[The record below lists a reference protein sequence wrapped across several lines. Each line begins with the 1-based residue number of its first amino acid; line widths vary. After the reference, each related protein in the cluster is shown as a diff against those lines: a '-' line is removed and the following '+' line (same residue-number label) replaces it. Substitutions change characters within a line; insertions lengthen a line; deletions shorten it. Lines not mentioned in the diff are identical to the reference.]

1 MAVNVP
7 PLNAVAHQLCSW
19 ADAQAFADRTDG
31 ELLDRFVQRQEEE
44 AFAALL
50 GRHGP
55 MVLRVARRVLGR
67 VHDAEDVFQ
76 ATFLLLARR
85 ARAIRNRASVGSWLH
100 GVAHRLAVRV
110 RAQARLRQERER
122 QAAERPAGGAASGQA
137 WRELQELLD
146 TELRRLPAKHRE
158 ALVVCYLEGATQE
171 DAARRLGL
179 PLGTLR
185 SRLARARALFQKRL
199 AGRGLALSGAAV
211 MAALLAHSAAA
222 AWPVSLSRPTL
233 MAALPFA
240 ACRPVPGPSAR
251 AALLA
256 REGLQTMFAARLK
269 LVLTTVL
276 AAAALS
282 AGAGAL
288 ALRAGADRPAPEAQ
302 AGRPRPASGDG
313 AALPAA
319 GVTRL
324 GPSRFRQEHRASS
337 WFVTAFSPDGKMLAT
352 CDGDISLWDT
362 ATGNRLREIECRV
375 VGNSPALFSPDG
387 KVLAVTENGA
397 NIHLFD
403 SATGKL
409 LRRLPGEGR
418 GCAFSP
424 DGKRFVTSAGK
435 GGAVRLWDTADWR
448 PVALLRGHPDFVHSA
463 AFTPDGTLVTVG
475 WANHVCRWDLATG
488 KLKASLRLPLPEGR
502 QACLAP
508 DGRTLA
514 ITPRDNGPVSLWDTE
529 TGKKRCALQGEGT
542 AANWGLTFSPDGRT
556 LATDWSEPGSER
568 ATISLWDAA
577 TGKRLRRIDA
587 PARSVFVLQFAP
599 DGRTLLSSG
608 PEPLVRLWD
617 TKTGEQLFQEQGHAG
632 AVTALAYTPDGRTMV
647 SAAEDGTIQVWDAA
661 TGRVR
666 RALGGHRAGVYSLA
680 VAAAGRTVLSGGE
693 GGLRLHDLATGAE
706 RRRFTVGAA
715 PEGPYHVVSV
725 GLGGDGR
732 TAASWGVTSTR
743 GHGLFHVWDLKTGA
757 ALARREDDA
766 TVGYRLFSPGAKQA
780 LRFAMPA
787 AATDAS
793 GSMAGGGGPAPGVP
807 AGPARVEVQ
816 EVATGKRLLVFSHSE
831 HLGIAWALSPDG
843 RVLATTTGP
852 PPDTATGTDALH
864 LWELATGQRR
874 LTVRSTERGPLCRFE
889 QIAFAPDGR
898 TIATARADRTVQ
910 LWDVV
915 TGKELLRRAGPS
927 AAARCLAFAAD
938 GRALASG
945 HADGSILIWDVAA
958 ATRRGVGTAGRPDTR
973 RLGQWWDDL
982 AGEAP
987 KAHAAVWGLSA
998 APREAVAL
1006 LRERLRPAAAAGD
1019 EVRRLIADLDAAD
1032 FHRREAASARLAALG
1047 EQAEEALQEARKR
1060 SASVEQRRR
1069 LDLLLA
1075 AHGLVRSPEL
1085 RRQVRAVEVLER
1097 VGGAEGRQVLES
1109 LAQGAPEAR
1118 LTKEAKAVLA
1128 RLAVRND

>member
-1 MAVNVP
+1 VNVP

-19 ADAQAFADRTDG
+19 ADAQAFADRTDC
-31 ELLDRFVQRQEEE
+31 EPLDRFVQRQDEE

-100 GVAHRLAVRV
+100 GVAHRLAIRA

-122 QAAERPAGGAASGQA
+122 QAAGRPAGGAASGQA

-171 DAARRLGL
+171 DAARRLGV

-199 AGRGLALSGAAV
+199 ARRGLALSGP
-211 MAALLAHSAAA
+211 ALLAVLLANSAAA
-222 AWPVSLSRPTL
+222 ALPAALSRPTL
-233 MAALPFA
+233 LAAVTFA
-240 ACRPVPGPSAR
+240 AGRPVAGPAAR

-256 REGLQTMFAARLK
+256 REGLRTMFAVRLK
-269 LVLTTVL
+269 LVLTAVL

-288 ALRAGADRPAPEAQ
+288 ARRAGADRPAPAAQ
-302 AGRPRPASGDG
+302 ADRPNPAPGAG
-313 AALPAA
+313 AAPPA

-324 GPSRFRQEHRASS
+324 GPSRFRQSHPSGTC

-352 CDGDISLWDT
+352 CDGNICLWDT

-375 VGNSPALFSPDG
+375 VGNSPALFSADG
-387 KVLAVTENGA
+387 KLLVVTENGA
-397 NIHLFD
+397 NIHVFD
-403 SATGKL
+403 PATGKL

-424 DGKRFVTSAGK
+424 DGKRFVTSSGK
-435 GGAVRLWDTADWR
+435 GGAVRVWDTADWR

-475 WANHVCRWDLATG
+475 WANHVCRWDAASG

-502 QACLAP
+502 NACLAP

-514 ITPRDNGPVSLWDTE
+514 ITPRDNGPVTLWDTE
-529 TGKKRCALQGEGT
+529 TGKKRCALQGDGT
-542 AANWGLTFSPDGRT
+542 AANYGLTFSPDGT
-556 LATDWSEPGSER
+556 ALATDWSEPGSDR

-587 PARSVFVLQFAP
+587 PARAVFALQFAP

-617 TKTGEQLFQEQGHAG
+617 TKTGEQLFPEQGHAG
-632 AVTALAYTPDGRTMV
+632 AVTALAFTPDGRAMV
-647 SAAEDGTIQVWDAA
+647 SAADDGTIQVWGAA
-661 TGRVR
+661 TGRAI
-666 RALGGHRAGVYSLA
+666 RALGGHRAGVYALA
-680 VAAAGRTVLSGGE
+680 VAADGRTVLSGGE
-693 GGLRLHDLATGAE
+693 GCLRLHDLATGAE
-706 RRRFTVGAA
+706 RRRFTLDRA
-715 PEGPYHVVSV
+715 PEGPYRVVSV

-743 GHGLFHVWDLKTGA
+743 QHAQFHVWDLKTGA
-757 ALARREDDA
+757 ALARREEDA
-766 TVGYRLFSPGAKQA
+766 TVGYRLFSPDARQA
-780 LRFAMPA
+780 LRFATPA
-787 AATDAS
+787 AGAGDGAGT
-793 GSMAGGGGPAPGVP
+793 AGGAPPAEP
-807 AGPARVEVQ
+807 AGPAKVEV
-816 EVATGKRLLVFSHSE
+816 EDVATGKRLLSFLHPDY
-831 HLGIAWALSPDG
+831 LGVAWALSPDG
-843 RVLATTTGP
+843 RTVVTTTGT
-852 PPDTATGTDALH
+852 PPDGPAGSDALH
-864 LWELATGQRR
+864 LWELATGQER
-874 LTVRSTERGPLCRFE
+874 LTVRGAPSRFE

-898 TIATARADRTVQ
+898 TLATARADRTIQ
-910 LWDVV
+910 LWDVA
-915 TGKELLRRAGPS
+915 TGKELLRRGGPS
-927 AAARCLAFAAD
+927 APVRCLAFAAD

-945 HADGSILIWDVAA
+945 HADGGILIWDVASA
-958 ATRRGVGTAGRPDTR
+958 LRRDKPAGRPDAK
-973 RLGQWWDDL
+973 RLAQWWDDL
-982 AGEAP
+982 AGEGS
-987 KAHAAVWGLSA
+987 KAHAAVWGLST
-998 APREAVAL
+998 APREATAL
-1006 LRERLRPAAAAGD
+1006 LRERLRPAPPAGD

-1032 FHRREAASARLAALG
+1032 FRRREAASARLAQLG

-1069 LDLLLA
+1069 IDLLLA
-1075 AHGLVRSPEL
+1075 APGLVRSPEL

-1097 VGGAEGRQVLES
+1097 VGGAEARRVLEA
-1109 LAQGAPEAR
+1109 LARGAPEAR
-1118 LTKEAKAVLA
+1118 LTQEAKTALG

>member
-1 MAVNVP
+1 LAVNVP

-19 ADAQAFADRTDG
+19 ADAQAFADRSDG
-31 ELLDRFVQRQEEE
+31 ELLDRFVRRQEEE

-100 GVAHRLAVRV
+100 GVAHRLAVRA

-122 QAAERPAGGAASGQA
+122 QAAERPAGGAPSGQA

-171 DAARRLGL
+171 DAARRLGV

-199 AGRGLALSGAAV
+199 ARRGLALSGPALL
-211 MAALLAHSAAA
+211 AALLANSAATA
-222 AWPVSLSRPTL
+222 LPTTLSRPTL
-233 MAALPFA
+233 LAVLPFA
-240 ACRPVPGPSAR
+240 ARRPVPPPSAR

-269 LVLTTVL
+269 LVLTAVL
-276 AAAALS
+276 VTAALS

-288 ALRAGADRPAPEAQ
+288 ALRASADRPAPVAQ
-302 AGRPRPASGDG
+302 ADGPNPAPAGEG
-313 AALPAA
+313 AALPA
-319 GVTRL
+319 GVRRL
-324 GPSRFRQEHRASS
+324 GPSRFRQAHLSS
-337 WFVTAFSPDGKMLAT
+337 WFRTAFSPDGKTLAT
-352 CDGDISLWDT
+352 CDGNICLWDT
-362 ATGNRLREIECRV
+362 ATGRRLREIESRV
-375 VGNSPALFSPDG
+375 FGNSPALFSPDG

-397 NIHLFD
+397 NIDLFD
-403 SATGKL
+403 PATGKL

-424 DGKRFVTSAGK
+424 DGKRFVTSSGK

-475 WANHVCRWDLATG
+475 WANHVCRWDVATG
-488 KLKASLRLPLPEGR
+488 KLKGGLRLPLPEGR
-502 QACLAP
+502 NACLAP

-514 ITPRDNGPVSLWDTE
+514 VTPRDNGPVSLWDTE
-529 TGKKRCALQGEGT
+529 TGKKRCALQGGG
-542 AANWGLTFSPDGRT
+542 AANYGLTFAPDGRT
-556 LATDWSEPGSER
+556 LATDWREPDSDR

-587 PARSVFVLQFAP
+587 PARAVFVLQFAP

-617 TKTGEQLFQEQGHAG
+617 TKTGEQLFPEAGHAG
-632 AVTALAYTPDGRTMV
+632 AVTALAFTPDGRAMV
-647 SAAEDGTIQVWDAA
+647 SAAEDGTIQVWDVAA
-661 TGRVR
+661 GRVR
-666 RALGGHRAGVYSLA
+666 RTLGGHRAAVHALA
-680 VAAAGRTVLSGGE
+680 VAADGRTALSGGE
-693 GGLRLHDLATGAE
+693 GCLRLHDLGTGEE
-706 RRRFTVGAA
+706 RRRFNVANA
-715 PEGPYHVVSV
+715 PEGLYYVASV

-732 TAASWGVTSTR
+732 TAVSWGVTSTR
-743 GHGLFHVWDLKTGA
+743 EHALFHVWDLKTGA
-757 ALARREDDA
+757 ARARRADDA
-766 TVGYRLFSPGAKQA
+766 TVGYRLFSPDAKQA
-780 LRFAMPA
+780 IRFATPAAEPAGDMAWVGGPMPA
-787 AATDAS
+787 E
-793 GSMAGGGGPAPGVP
+793 PAD
-807 AGPARVEVQ
+807 PARVEVQ
-816 EVATGKRLLVFSHSE
+816 EVATGKRLLSFSHSE
-831 HLGIAWALSPDG
+831 RLGVVWALSPDG

-852 PPDTATGTDALH
+852 PPDGATGTAALH
-864 LWELATGQRR
+864 LLELATGQGR
-874 LTVRSTERGPLCRFE
+874 LTIRSRERGWLCRFE

-898 TIATARADRTVQ
+898 TLATTRADRTVQ
-910 LWDVV
+910 VWDVV

-958 ATRRGVGTAGRPDTR
+958 AHRRGGPAVRPDAN
-973 RLGQWWDDL
+973 RLAQWWDDL
-982 AGEAP
+982 AGEAS

-998 APREAVAL
+998 APREAVAV
-1006 LRERLRPAAAAGD
+1006 LRGRLRPAPAAGD

-1032 FHRREAASARLAALG
+1032 FGRREAASARLAQLG

-1060 SASVEQRRR
+1060 PASAEQRRR
-1069 LDLLLA
+1069 IEALLVA
-1075 AHGLVRSPEL
+1075 PGLVRSPEL

-1097 VGGAEGRQVLES
+1097 VGGAEARRVLEA
-1109 LAQGAPEAR
+1109 LARGAPEAR
-1118 LTKEAKAVLA
+1118 LTQEAKAALA
-1128 RLAVRND
+1128 RLAGRND